1 MRLKGLPIHLSVA
14 ATASDITTAA
24 ALLPLP
30 VCRSDAP
37 AQAVAYQQLASG
49 GAHVVVDFSGGSA
62 MELSLAAV
70 RDGGA
75 LVVACGGHTAA
86 CSRVASLATEAASR
100 EVSLHFV
107 NLWSRLSRAVVAH
120 AQPTGAAA
128 ATHDGAATSGTQRQ
142 GLVRAGLDASRA
154 LFEAAAVKSPACTI
168 VGWLGSDSAATAVQ
182 KALQTA
188 SASSSGDAGADV
200 SMKAQT
206 SVVRV

>member
-37 AQAVAYQQLASG
+37 AQAVAYQQLACG
-49 GAHVVVDFSGGSA
+49 GAHIVVDFSGGSA

-70 RDGGA
+70 RDGGT
-75 LVVACGGHTAA
+75 LVVACGGRTAA
-86 CSRVASLATEAASR
+86 CSRVASLATAASSR

-107 NLWSRLSRAVVAH
+107 NLWSRLSRAVATH
-120 AQPTGAAA
+120 AQPTGAA
-128 ATHDGAATSGTQRQ
+128 ATHDGAATRGTQRQ

-154 LFEAAAVKSPACTI
+154 MFEAAAVKSPACTI